1 MRPSG
6 QHRCV
11 VTGAGR
17 GLGLEFA
24 RQLAVRGDFVV
35 GACRSLDSAGDL
47 RAALGVDSM
56 VVELD
61 VTDARSVSAAV
72 TAVGRDLEAIDL
84 LLNAAGVED
93 SPASGGPLAALERDA
108 LISVFAVNV
117 AGPAVVTR
125 AFAAFLGRSDGAVV
139 VNLTSRLGLLDP
151 PVPPGSIGYAISK
164 AGLNMLTVKLASEL
178 DATATVVV
186 AISPGW
192 VRTDMG
198 GPGAPLSARESVAGM
213 LRVIEGLGP
222 GDSGAILGHDGTDL
236 LAHGAERA

>member
-84 LLNAAGVED
+84 LINAAGVED

-186 AISPGW
+186 AISPG
-192 VRTDMG
+192 
-198 GPGAPLSARESVAGM
+198 
-213 LRVIEGLGP
+213 LGP
-222 GDSGAILGHDGTDL
+222 Y
-236 LAHGAERA
+236 

>member
-1 MRPSG
+1 
-6 QHRCV
+6 
-11 VTGAGR
+11 
-17 GLGLEFA
+17 
-24 RQLAVRGDFVV
+24 
-35 GACRSLDSAGDL
+35 
-47 RAALGVDSM
+47 M

-61 VTDARSVSAAV
+61 VTDARSVSAA
-72 TAVGRDLEAIDL
+72 AAEVGRDLDAIDL
-84 LLNAAGVED
+84 LINAAGVED

-125 AFAAFLGRSDGAVV
+125 AFAGLLARSDGAVV
-139 VNLTSRLGLLDP
+139 VNLTSRMGLLDP
-151 PVPPGSIGYAISK
+151 PVPPGSIGYATSK
-164 AGLNMLTVKLASEL
+164 AGLNMLTRKLASEL
-178 DATATVVV
+178 DATATVGV

-198 GPGAPLSARESVAGM
+198 GPGAPLSAQESVAGM